1 MLAADSNSKKLRSRS
16 VIEGPERAPH
26 RSMYKAMG
34 LSDEDLSKPLIGVAN
49 TWNEVTPCN
58 LNLDTLAKKAKEG
71 VKSAGGTPREFVT
84 IAVSD
89 GISMGHEGM
98 KASLISREIIA
109 YSVELTMHAHQYDA
123 LVGIAGCDKS
133 LPGMLMAM
141 ARINTP
147 SIFVYGGT
155 IFPGVYDNKDITIQ
169 TVFEAVGAYSSGA
182 LDLESLKE
190 IENSACPG
198 AGSCAGMFTANT
210 MSSVSEAIG
219 MALPGTASSPS
230 LSDKRSQQCLD
241 TGKTIMNLLENG
253 IKPRDIMSFEAFENA
268 IAIVQSLGGS
278 TNAVLHL
285 LAIAKESGIS
295 LTFDDFERIRK
306 RTPQL
311 ADLKPGGS
319 YVMVDLDDSGGIPLL
334 MKKLLDKNL
343 LNGDLL
349 TVTGKTVR
357 QNLEKISIVSNK
369 VISPIDSPRYSS
381 GRINILTGSLAPDG
395 AVIKTTGLS
404 RFEFTGTAKVF
415 DREEN
420 AFDSIIKGDI
430 IEGDAVI
437 IRYEGP
443 KGGPGM
449 REMLAVTSA
458 IVGQGLGE
466 KVALITDGRFSGA
479 THGMMIGH
487 VSPEAMVGG
496 PIGLIENGDIVNIN
510 VNDRTINLNVDPDE
524 LEIRKK
530 AWSPLTLKYK
540 WGALAKYSYLV
551 SSASDGAVC
560 VPNVS

>member
-1 MLAADSNSKKLRSRS
+1 
-16 VIEGPERAPH
+16 
-26 RSMYKAMG
+26 
-34 LSDEDLSKPLIGVAN
+34 
-49 TWNEVTPCN
+49 
-58 LNLDTLAKKAKEG
+58 
-71 VKSAGGTPREFVT
+71 
-84 IAVSD
+84 
-89 GISMGHEGM
+89 
-98 KASLISREIIA
+98 
-109 YSVELTMHAHQYDA
+109 
-123 LVGIAGCDKS
+123 
-133 LPGMLMAM
+133 
-141 ARINTP
+141 
-147 SIFVYGGT
+147 
-155 IFPGVYDNKDITIQ
+155 
-169 TVFEAVGAYSSGA
+169 
-182 LDLESLKE
+182 
-190 IENSACPG
+190 
-198 AGSCAGMFTANT
+198 
-210 MSSVSEAIG
+210 

-241 TGKTIMNLLENG
+241 TGKTIMILLENG

-479 THGMMIGH
+479 THGMMIGLSLIH
-487 VSPEAMVGG
+487 ISEPTRPERIGGAGVG
-496 PIGLIENGDIVNIN
+496 V
-510 VNDRTINLNVDPDE
+510 
-524 LEIRKK
+524 
-530 AWSPLTLKYK
+530 
-540 WGALAKYSYLV
+540 
-551 SSASDGAVC
+551 
-560 VPNVS
+560 